1 LKDVRDFLEAA
12 RDGKKYSDISPDAK
26 FFILGLSPN
35 AARVSVRFWHIST
48 VGDFKENIGQHFKD
62 LQINRQFDNEPEFPS
77 IWRLLRETAV
87 LKKTDNI
94 SPLLSGALTRSIMT
108 GELYPISLL
117 SAVINRIR
125 ADHSINYLRAAMIK
139 AYLTRK
145 FRINKNTA
153 MEVGMSLDKDSTNTA
168 YRMGRLFAVLE
179 KAQEDA
185 HKPNKLNR
193 TIKDSYY
200 SSASAA
206 PGVVFPHLLKLAQ
219 NHIQKIRKE
228 KVEYGISVDKRI
240 GEILQGV
247 KVFPAHLPLED
258 QGLFSLG
265 YYHQRSD
272 FYKKTDSKEELS
284 NE

>member
-62 LQINRQFDNEPEFPS
+62 LQINRQFDNDPEFPS

-108 GELYPISLL
+108 GELYPKSLL

-139 AYLTRK
+139 ACLNRNFVKGVKMGLDVERTDIGYL
-145 FRINKNTA
+145 
-153 MEVGMSLDKDSTNTA
+153 L
-168 YRMGRLFAVLE
+168 GRLFAVLE
-179 KAQEDA
+179 KTQKDA
-185 HKPNKLNR
+185 HEPIKLNR
-193 TIKDSYY
+193 TIRDSYY
-200 SSASAA
+200 SSASATPRA
-206 PGVVFPHLLKLAQ
+206 VFPQLCRLAQ
-219 NHIQKIRKE
+219 HHIKKS
-228 KVEYGISVDKRI
+228 KYGGISDRNIQEIMDKI
-240 GEILQGV
+240 EE
-247 KVFPAHLPLED
+247 FPPHLPLED
-258 QGLFSLG
+258 QGLFAIG
-265 YYHQRSD
+265 YYHQRPEL
-272 FYKKTDSKEELS
+272 YKKSESKEDLS